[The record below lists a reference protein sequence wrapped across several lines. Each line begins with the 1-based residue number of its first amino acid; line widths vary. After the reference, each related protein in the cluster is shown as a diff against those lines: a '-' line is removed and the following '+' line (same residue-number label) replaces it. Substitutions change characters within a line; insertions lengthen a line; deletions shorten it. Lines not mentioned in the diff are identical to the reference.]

1 MPKPEPTPARR
12 RYGPHT
18 PAVECD
24 RRDEKTTN
32 ACNWERTAAQERFLT
47 AYADRPSI
55 ASAARAAGV
64 ARCTVYRW
72 LADTPAFEKALRD
85 AFDVFVARN
94 RRRWEERAAERQRWR
109 EERERA
115 RRPMRCF
122 YLAKARAALKEAL
135 RRRGGQK
142 HRPWTY

>member
-1 MPKPEPTPARR
+1 MPTRERTQAL

-24 RRDEKTTN
+24 RRDEKLTKP
-32 ACNWERTAAQERFLT
+32 CNWEKTAAQERFLT
-47 AYADRPSI
+47 AYAERPSI

-72 LADTPAFEKALRD
+72 LAATPPFEKALRD
-85 AFDVFVARN
+85 AYEAAVAKSRA
-94 RRRWEERAAERQRWR
+94 RWEEWTAERQRWR
-109 EERERA
+109 DERERA

-135 RRRGGQK
+135 RRRGGRK
-142 HRPWTY
+142 HRPWT